1 MRKQDLLEF
10 IERVKA
16 KAVKS
21 VEEKYNEEIQKAKDK
36 AISKYREKIA
46 MYQDTFN
53 RFSTNLT
60 NLLTDMKEDSEVA
73 YGSSYDIS
81 NGLKYLVDIKKS
93 ITNNCNF
100 IGKVQKIKDAKEK
113 EISEVEQNYD
123 TVYAVC
129 KSINNANRIA
139 EYLEELGFD
148 ISSVKD
154 KNMTALV
161 AQVDKT
167 KLFVCGDNK

>member
-1 MRKQDLLEF
+1 MRKTDLLEF
-10 IERVKA
+10 IERVKS
-16 KAVKS
+16 KAIKS
-21 VEEKYNEEIQKAKDK
+21 VEEKYNEEIKRAKNK
-36 AISKYREKIA
+36 AISKYTEKIA
-46 MYQDTFN
+46 MYQDSFN

-60 NLLTDMKEDSEVA
+60 NLLTDMKEDVEVS
-73 YGSSYDIS
+73 YNNSYDLTTGLDYLKNIKESIAS
-81 NGLKYLVDIKKS
+81 NCSFKGE
-93 ITNNCNF
+93 
-100 IGKVQKIKDAKEK
+100 VQKIKNTKSK
-113 EISEVEQNYD
+113 EIEDVRKNYD

-129 KSINNANRIA
+129 KSMSSANRIA

-161 AQVDKT
+161 AQVDKS

>member
-1 MRKQDLLEF
+1 MRKPDLLEF
-10 IERVKA
+10 IERVKH

-21 VEEKYNEEIQKAKDK
+21 VEEKYDTEIKAAKDK
-36 AISKYREKIA
+36 AISKYTEKIA
-46 MYQDTFN
+46 IYQDSFN

-60 NLLTDMKEDSEVA
+60 NLLTDMKEDVEVA
-73 YGSSYDIS
+73 YNNSYDLTT
-81 NGLKYLVDIKKS
+81 GLNYLENIKES
-93 ITNNCNF
+93 IASSCSF
-100 IGKVQKIKDAKEK
+100 KGKVQKIKDAKTK
-113 EISEVEQNYD
+113 EIEEVKKNYD

-129 KSINNANRIA
+129 KSMGSANRIA

-161 AQVDKT
+161 AQVDKS

>member
-1 MRKQDLLEF
+1 MRKEDLLGF
-10 IERVKA
+10 IVRVER

-21 VEEKYNEEIQKAKDK
+21 VEEKFNAEIQTAKDK
-36 AISKYREKIA
+36 AMSKYDEKIA

-60 NLLTDMKEDSEVA
+60 NLLTDLKENTEVG
-73 YGSSYDIS
+73 YEGSYRINDGLSY
-81 NGLKYLVDIKKS
+81 LKNIREGIDRGCSFK
-93 ITNNCNF
+93 
-100 IGKVQKIKDAKEK
+100 GQVQKIRDAKTK
-113 EISEVEQNYD
+113 EVEEVKKNYD
-123 TVYAVC
+123 TVYKVC
-129 KSINNANRIA
+129 KSMSSANRIA

-154 KNMTALV
+154 KNITALV
-161 AQVDKT
+161 AQVDRT